1 MAGALR
7 YGPGR
12 RQPDHAPGADTI
24 IHGNF
29 FGQSSFATYA
39 LARAASLVKV
49 RDYIPLTML
58 GPFGCSVETGASAVF
73 TSLDC
78 PAGSSLAVFGAGAV
92 GMGAIMAARVVGC
105 TAIIAVALKPNRRQL
120 ASELGGTHTEFAAE
134 DDRVEAIQ
142 QLTNG
147 GVHYSFESTGV
158 APVIRQAV
166 DAAWLGRFGRETK
179 SP

>member
-1 MAGALR
+1 MLYGMARANGS
-7 YGPGR
+7 PTMH
-12 RQPDHAPGADTI
+12 QGADTI

-49 RDYIPLTML
+49 RDDIPLDML
-58 GPFGCSVETGASAVF
+58 GPFGCSVETGAGSVF

-92 GMGAIMAARVVGC
+92 GMCAIMAARVVGY
-105 TAIIAVALKPNRRQL
+105 TTIIAVDLKPNRLQL
-120 ASELGGTHTEFAAE
+120 ASELGATHTLNAAE
-134 DDRVEAIQ
+134 DDPVEAIQ

-166 DAAWLGRFGRETK
+166 DAAWLGTFGRETQ